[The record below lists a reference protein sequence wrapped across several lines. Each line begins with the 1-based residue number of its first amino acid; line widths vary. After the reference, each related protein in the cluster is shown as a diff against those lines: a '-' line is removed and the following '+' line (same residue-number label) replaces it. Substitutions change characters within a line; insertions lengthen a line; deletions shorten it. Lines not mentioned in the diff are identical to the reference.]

1 MRLKLDS
8 EKLIFLLL
16 IVASGSKR
24 ENNMALNLY
33 LLLMLPLLFCNL
45 WLQNNF
51 QSYRSLWEKH
61 HCPVTV

>member
-8 EKLIFLLL
+8 EKWIFLLL
-16 IVASGSKR
+16 IAASGSKKGKQHGLKPVFIINATR
-24 ENNMALNLY
+24 GD
-33 LLLMLPLLFCNL
+33 NL

-61 HCPVTV
+61 HCPVTL

>member
-8 EKLIFLLL
+8 AKWIFVLQT
-16 IVASGSKR
+16 VASGSKKGKQHGLKPVFIINATR
-24 ENNMALNLY
+24 GN
-33 LLLMLPLLFCNL
+33 NL

-61 HCPVTV
+61 NCPRTL

>member
-8 EKLIFLLL
+8 EKWIFLLL

-33 LLLMLPLLFCNL
+33 LLLMLPGAITLSPIEVYGKSTIAL
-45 WLQNNF
+45 
-51 QSYRSLWEKH
+51 
-61 HCPVTV
+61 